1 MRNLLIIGFLTHV
14 NSFLSVSLTHEVSQI
29 PREQAEITIIM
40 AYFNE
45 NRIKPSKII
54 IFTYT
59 VGHTTSQFLQKKSQ
73 HLTAGNGRF
82 LQPRNKRKD
91 V

>member
-1 MRNLLIIGFLTHV
+1 MRNLLIVVNGTNIAGFLTQV

-29 PREQAEITIIM
+29 PLEQAEITIIR

-45 NRIKPSKII
+45 NRIKPPKII

-59 VGHTTSQFLQKKSQ
+59 VGHTTSQFLQKVSQ
-73 HLTAGNGRF
+73 HLVER
-82 LQPRNKRKD
+82 RRS
-91 V
+91 